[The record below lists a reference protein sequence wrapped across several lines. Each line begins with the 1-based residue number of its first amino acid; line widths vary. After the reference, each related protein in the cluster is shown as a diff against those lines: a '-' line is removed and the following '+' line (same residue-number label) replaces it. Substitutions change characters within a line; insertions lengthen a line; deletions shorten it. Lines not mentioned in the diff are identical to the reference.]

1 MKETFC
7 SHYLN
12 KRIFML
18 QAIYTV
24 LLRGKLG
31 RNSIMYRYGLCVHI
45 VFCLAGLKLGMSYK
59 WPKQQRWKNKRGER
73 WKPTIF
79 HFCVVIWY
87 HTTAFMFLSYTAAS
101 LYPGRFM
108 TLSTKQTFF
117 DFVDASCVV
126 VSLYRWLTWN
136 AHSLQILESDVCTRK
151 CKRNWY
157 NVDCVAPSL
166 LFQILGAPLIVYLLS
181 QLIVT

>member
-7 SHYLN
+7 YHYLN

-59 WPKQQRWKNKRGER
+59 WPKWQRWKNKRGES
-73 WKPTIF
+73 WKTTIF
-79 HFCVVIWY
+79 PLLCCHLI
-87 HTTAFMFLSYTAAS
+87 SYNS
-101 LYPGRFM
+101 FYVSVLYCCL
-108 TLSTKQTFF
+108 TLSRSVHDSFNKTNIFWFCRCKLCCGITLQVANMKRSFF
-117 DFVDASCVV
+117 TNF
-126 VSLYRWLTWN
+126 TN
-136 AHSLQILESDVCTRK
+136 TRIR
-151 CKRNWY
+151 CLHQE
-157 NVDCVAPSL
+157 V
-166 LFQILGAPLIVYLLS
+166 
-181 QLIVT
+181 